1 MEIEVQSK
9 SSQGG
14 YGLSHGVLDLDVSY
28 YSVKEDD
35 PFKPGDEDL
44 LTNIKNMNLYDYVQ
58 ILENRL
64 KIADKSLT
72 NFKSEIRKT
81 KLTKKEQDD
90 RVLVNYK
97 GNFPY
102 RELLLFMSAV
112 KQKFT
117 NQGIPPPV
125 SLCLKIQNVLK
136 MASRFLNEA
145 AKYAKLPEEESRMY
159 KNYVATYDC
168 KPSLDA
174 LREKAK
180 KSETPNPVYHWA
192 LPKIKKRSRREGKQL
207 KRPKPDEKG
216 QFFGD
221 TAYGGE
227 DSGEED
233 SGEEDSGEEEVEVEE
248 NVGGVIV
255 TRK

>member
-9 SSQGG
+9 LSQGG
-14 YGLSHGVLDLDVSY
+14 YKLSHGVLDLNVSY
-28 YSVKEDD
+28 DLVKEDD
-35 PFKPGDEDL
+35 PFKPQDKDISEK
-44 LTNIKNMNLYDYVQ
+44 IENMNLYDYVQ
-58 ILENRL
+58 ILENHFKL
-64 KIADKSLT
+64 ADKSLT
-72 NFKSEIRKT
+72 NFKSEIRKK
-81 KLTKKEQDD
+81 KLTKKEQDEW
-90 RVLVNYK
+90 VLVNYK

-112 KQKFT
+112 KQMFT
-117 NQGIPPPV
+117 NKGIPPPV

-145 AKYAKLPEEESRMY
+145 AKYDIKLTPQEQQMY
-159 KNYVATYDC
+159 ENYVATYDC

-180 KSETPNPVYHWA
+180 KSETPNPVYHWTI
-192 LPKIKKRSRREGKQL
+192 PKITKGSEFEREDERFVKQ
-207 KRPKPDEKG
+207 PEPG

-221 TAYGGE
+221 TAYDKPGE
-227 DSGEED
+227 
-233 SGEEDSGEEEVEVEE
+233 EEDSGEEEE
-248 NVGGVIV
+248 NVGVIV